1 MAETGRKWK
10 LNVNSEDGQ
19 VLEESRLSLGWSVWD
34 DIVPG
39 RHSALFALSIFWR
52 IHSESDRCHSRAGH
66 GQLLLVLQDTMRI
79 NGKLHACG
87 IGLHVIRRVMPTCGH
102 KHLQIRQSVV
112 ANEIRHRFNVYNFPI
127 LRR

>member
-39 RHSALFALSIFWR
+39 RHSALFALSIFLAN
-52 IHSESDRCHSRAGH
+52 SR
-66 GQLLLVLQDTMRI
+66 QTI
-79 NGKLHACG
+79 
-87 IGLHVIRRVMPTCGH
+87 
-102 KHLQIRQSVV
+102 
-112 ANEIRHRFNVYNFPI
+112 
-127 LRR
+127 